1 VGLAPGNF
9 LAPRTVSTREAIR
22 ANQDLTQ
29 TDHFAGQTTREKSLS
44 WPDLG
49 ALCYNPAANRLVV
62 AHFSDWPKNVDD
74 LGVKTEVLEHGSNH
88 HEMMLSSALPLR
100 TTILVGYM
108 ASLGS
113 ILTSSAVPQPY
124 FLFLASQTGSE
135 HESRESHVPRKT

>member
-1 VGLAPGNF
+1 M
-9 LAPRTVSTREAIR
+9 
-22 ANQDLTQ
+22 
-29 TDHFAGQTTREKSLS
+29 S

-100 TTILVGYM
+100 TTILVGHM

-113 ILTSSAVPQPY
+113 ILTWNAVPQPY
-124 FLFLASQTGSE
+124 FLFLDSGTGSE
-135 HESRESHVPRKT
+135 HESRESHVHRKR